1 LEFSFQGV
9 FLLFESLEIRGK
21 YSTFAKKRVMTSSV
35 AQDKEHNIIR
45 LIRDTVHQQEPNADI
60 ILYGSRARG
69 DARRDSDWDVVVII
83 DKPDIKFSDRGTIDY
98 LLWTKG
104 LEIGAEIN
112 TLEYTRKQWDN
123 LPPSLFKNNVLNE
136 GIRL

>member
-1 LEFSFQGV
+1 
-9 FLLFESLEIRGK
+9 
-21 YSTFAKKRVMTSSV
+21 MTSSV

-123 LPPSLFKNNVLNE
+123 LPPSLFKNNVLKE